1 MSRSSTLIPHVQPDP
16 IVIDDLI
23 INYDTF
29 YPDIS
34 IAKYRREYRN
44 DDTVTDERLKE
55 SIETALIFINDALK
69 KWRTANPE
77 LLALSDIQQQLYG
90 RAVYHRTKQYVI
102 KQYPDIDTTGDGAD
116 KAESMHL
123 RIRDEQQGERET
135 IRLLTGRARTTV
147 TLI

>member
-55 SIETALIFINDALK
+55 NIETALIFINDGLK
-69 KWRTANPE
+69 KWRKDNPE

-90 RAVYHRTKQYVI
+90 RAVYHRTKILTIEQYM
-102 KQYPDIDTTGDGAD
+102 DIDTTKSGAD
-116 KAESMHL
+116 KSEQMQP
-123 RIRDEQQGERET
+123 RIRHEQQREREV
-135 IRLLTGRARTTV
+135 IRLLTGRGRTTI
-147 TLI
+147 TLL